1 MRGGGAQNKNIA
13 LLPTFESGGRFLR
26 PWYSIVYGTIG
37 ILKIHFFISAKDIVN
52 MRSHF
57 QFQLFIV
64 PFARNTLIVFTVLLP
79 DTSVLNYFFLTLK
92 KYKNVL
98 SGLSTMI
105 PTAHTKHYSKIQLFY
120 VTLS

>member
-1 MRGGGAQNKNIA
+1 M
-13 LLPTFESGGRFLR
+13 LPTFERDGRFIR

-37 ILKIHFFISAKDIVN
+37 ILKIHFLISAKDIVN

-79 DTSVLNYFFLTLK
+79 GTSVMNIFF
-92 KYKNVL
+92 
-98 SGLSTMI
+98 
-105 PTAHTKHYSKIQLFY
+105 KH
-120 VTLS
+120 